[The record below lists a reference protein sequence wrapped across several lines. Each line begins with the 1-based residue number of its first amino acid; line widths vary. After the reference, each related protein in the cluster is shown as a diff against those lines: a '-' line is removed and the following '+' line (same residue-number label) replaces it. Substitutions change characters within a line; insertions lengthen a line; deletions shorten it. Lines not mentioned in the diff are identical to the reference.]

1 MLNAVRNPECI
12 STLGLASF
20 HFARHYFGN
29 HGCFLFL
36 ALLRCFSSGG
46 SPHIPMYSV
55 YDVWKLLHTD
65 FSIRKSA
72 GQSLL
77 TAHRSLS
84 QLTTSF
90 IGSQCQGI
98 HPALYFALP
107 FALFSTL
114 IFPQSFGT
122 LRSCELCLNNVF
134 LQTSLKFVG
143 YSCFYP
149 TSFDF
154 TRLMS
159 LKRSFLIIFALHL
172 LFSFQGTLSVP
183 FRTDFRRKFPF
194 SSNPL

>member
-1 MLNAVRNPECI
+1 MLLSVWPPPRSLATTKGI
-12 STLGLASF
+12 SVDV
-20 HFARHYFGN
+20 
-29 HGCFLFL
+29 
-36 ALLRCFSSGG
+36 FSS
-46 SPHIPMYSV
+46 PYLDVSV
-55 YDVWKLLHTD
+55 QAVPLIHLWIQCMMHDLHRAD

-72 GQSLL
+72 GQSSL

-159 LKRSFLIIFALHL
+159 LKRIFLIIFALHL